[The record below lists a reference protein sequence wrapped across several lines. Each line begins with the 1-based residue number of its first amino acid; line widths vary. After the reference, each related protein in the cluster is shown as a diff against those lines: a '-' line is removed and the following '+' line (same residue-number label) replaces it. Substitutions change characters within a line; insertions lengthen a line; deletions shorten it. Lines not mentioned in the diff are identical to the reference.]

1 MLISAGTIAV
11 QNRYIQ
17 YRKLADQPIQ
27 ETLMLKSLS
36 IAAAIIGLTASLTAC
51 NSPGERAVGG
61 ALIGGGG
68 GALVGGALGG
78 GRGALIGAGIGAA
91 GGAIVGASTAP
102 QPAYGYAPP
111 RRPRGCPYGAY
122 EDEYGNV
129 YCR

>member
-1 MLISAGTIAV
+1 
-11 QNRYIQ
+11 
-17 YRKLADQPIQ
+17 
-27 ETLMLKSLS
+27 MLKSLS
-36 IAAAIIGLTASLTAC
+36 IAAAIIGLTATLTAC

-102 QPAYGYAPP
+102 QPYYGAPQRVYAEP

>member
-1 MLISAGTIAV
+1 M
-11 QNRYIQ
+11 Q
-17 YRKLADQPIQ
+17 YRKMADYPRQ

-102 QPAYGYAPP
+102 RPYYGYPERVYAEP

>member
-1 MLISAGTIAV
+1 
-11 QNRYIQ
+11 
-17 YRKLADQPIQ
+17 
-27 ETLMLKSLS
+27 MLKSLS

-102 QPAYGYAPP
+102 AYGYPQRVYAEPAPVY
-111 RRPRGCPYGAY
+111 RRPRGCPYGVY
-122 EDEYGNV
+122 EDEYGQV